1 MLGHVV
7 AGLEA
12 FAADPVKLGAFLISL
27 WLAAALYF
35 AVGVEKNLARKTLLM
50 KLNFF
55 VAAFP
60 FSLLAL
66 SLGCSVAQLGCAVVL
81 TQVLLLAVPLA
92 LVVALVLIR
101 ILMPRLQCA
110 GCRSLHKSHALSR
123 FAVREAKLLGLP
135 LAPKVFLL
143 ERQAPVAYCVE
154 DGSVIV
160 VSVGVLELLSRREQ
174 EAVVL
179 HELHH
184 LASNGP
190 SFKALSAVY
199 RFFLPF
205 SSRSFSKDIDL
216 VEIRAD
222 DYAASRQGTR
232 RFLNSARGKFSS

>member
-66 SLGCSVAQLGCAVVL
+66 SLGCSVAQLGCAVLL
-81 TQVLLLAVPLA
+81 TQSLLLAVPLS
-92 LVVALVLIR
+92 LVVALLLIR
-101 ILMPRLQCA
+101 LLVPRLQYS
-110 GCRSLHKSHALSR
+110 GCRALPRHHTLSR

-135 LAPKVFLL
+135 KPKLLVL
-143 ERQAPVAYCVE
+143 ERQVPVAYCGE
-154 DGSVIV
+154 RGRVIAI
-160 VSVGVLELLSRREQ
+160 SVGVLELLGRREQ

-179 HELHH
+179 HELYH
-184 LASNGP
+184 LASRGP

-199 RFFLPF
+199 QFFLPF
-205 SSRSFSKDIDL
+205 SSPAFSKDLDL
-216 VEIRAD
+216 EETRAD
-222 DYAASRQGTR
+222 DYAAARQGTR
-232 RFLNSARGKFSS
+232 RFLNSARGKFVS